1 METIPRSLFANCSAL
16 TSATLPSTLKSM
28 ESEAFQFDRTQRDHD
43 PEGVTSLG
51 NNLFNAC
58 KSLESVQLP
67 DALTAIPANL
77 CNACSALTTINM
89 PSKLETV
96 GNDAFYNCGKLQDVT
111 FPETLKSLDERSF
124 GGCSAFTRII
134 IDIPT
139 IANYAFWNCANVT
152 SIDLGEKVT
161 SIGRSTF
168 IMADNLQTIT
178 CRAKKCT
185 LAGKLR
191 FRQRRQQSGR
201 CKNPLC
207 SGCILRCL

>member
-1 METIPRSLFANCSAL
+1 MTTI
-16 TSATLPSTLKSM
+16 
-28 ESEAFQFDRTQRDHD
+28 ESSVFK
-43 PEGVTSLG
+43 
-51 NNLFNAC
+51 NC
-58 KSLESVQLP
+58 KSLERIQFP

-134 IDIPT
+134 IDIPA

-152 SIDLGEKVT
+152 SIDL
-161 SIGRSTF
+161 
-168 IMADNLQTIT
+168 
-178 CRAKKCT
+178 AK
-185 LAGKLR
+185 R
-191 FRQRRQQSGR
+191 
-201 CKNPLC
+201 
-207 SGCILRCL
+207 